1 VLTTN
6 AAVDLACKNKIEMP
20 ITQQMHAI
28 LHHGKPPRDAI
39 HELMTRPGKG
49 ENL

>member
-1 VLTTN
+1 
-6 AAVDLACKNKIEMP
+6 MP

-28 LHHGKPPRDAI
+28 LHQDKSPRDAI